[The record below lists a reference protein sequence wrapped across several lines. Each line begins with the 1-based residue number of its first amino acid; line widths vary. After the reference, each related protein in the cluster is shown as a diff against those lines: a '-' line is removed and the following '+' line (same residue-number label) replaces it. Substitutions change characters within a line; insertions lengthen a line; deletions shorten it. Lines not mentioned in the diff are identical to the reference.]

1 MTVQSVDGSRSH
13 VPVMALGVSR
23 LGQALPAVRGLTAAG
38 DLQRVL
44 AANAQAVVSAAGE
57 AKAEITARQVREQ
70 HEASRTRWQRT
81 FGVSRNQQ
89 AQEQEEIREA
99 AEAAAVRASLVA
111 AVGVQGAQW
120 ALQRWDRHG
129 SARVIRRV
137 IGFAALGPDGKLT
150 DASEV
155 IYDGAMQGMGVS
167 GRARKR
173 MDSEP
178 LPRSVADLRGCA
190 LQEPLLSAVTT
201 IAFSAMAAAT
211 DTDEAVHRMPALL
224 LRLGMPQPT
233 AEAAT
238 HTAMNEYLSTRMLLT
253 DHYQVLQFAIAGIAL
268 QFRLPTAQIA
278 AAIERVIACNPYEQ
292 ARQANRREVAALVTS
307 GARLAALHLGTPIG
321 PALSIAVSAAGHLFA
336 RPALPPSPQ
345 LAGAF
350 QAYAATNG
358 LPPEEIQQWARGEYH

>member
-1 MTVQSVDGSRSH
+1 MTVQSVDGPRSH

-44 AANAQAVVSAAGE
+44 AANAQALVSAAGE

-178 LPRSVADLRGCA
+178 LPRS
-190 LQEPLLSAVTT
+190 
-201 IAFSAMAAAT
+201 
-211 DTDEAVHRMPALL
+211 
-224 LRLGMPQPT
+224 
-233 AEAAT
+233 
-238 HTAMNEYLSTRMLLT
+238 
-253 DHYQVLQFAIAGIAL
+253 
-268 QFRLPTAQIA
+268 
-278 AAIERVIACNPYEQ
+278 
-292 ARQANRREVAALVTS
+292 
-307 GARLAALHLGTPIG
+307 
-321 PALSIAVSAAGHLFA
+321 
-336 RPALPPSPQ
+336 
-345 LAGAF
+345 
-350 QAYAATNG
+350 
-358 LPPEEIQQWARGEYH
+358 